1 MESFDTLLLQDQLCF
16 PLYACSREVI
26 KKYHGPLKKIGLTYP
41 QYITMMV
48 LWEQGTISVRDLGKR
63 LYLDSGTLTPL
74 LKHLESKGLVTRTRS
89 SEDERVLIVGI
100 TDEGEAL
107 KEKAMGIPC
116 EIAACVRLTPEESQV
131 LRKLLYKLLGVGDT
145 NG

>member
-1 MESFDTLLLQDQLCF
+1 M
-16 PLYACSREVI
+16 I

-107 KEKAMGIPC
+107 KEKAMDIPR
-116 EIAACVRLTPEESQV
+116 EIAACVRLTPEESQM